1 MAEVSPDDAY
11 PEIVPSL
18 QPEKPQM
25 ESSDLQADS
34 AKSSRFAKSGTS
46 LRIRGA
52 RFICC
57 ATVAD
62 A

>member
-1 MAEVSPDDAY
+1 MAEVSRDDAY

-18 QPEKPQM
+18 QPEQPQM
-25 ESSDLQADS
+25 ESSDLQADF
-34 AKSSRFAKSGTS
+34 AKSSRFAKYGTS

-52 RFICC
+52 RFVCC